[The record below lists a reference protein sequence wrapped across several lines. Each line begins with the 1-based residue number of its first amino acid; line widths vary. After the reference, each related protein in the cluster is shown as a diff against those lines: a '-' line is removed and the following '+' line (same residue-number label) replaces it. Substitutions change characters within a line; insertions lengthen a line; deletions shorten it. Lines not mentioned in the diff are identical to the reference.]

1 MIAMAISCNPSLLIA
16 DEPTTALDV
25 SVQAQILKLL
35 KTLQEENGMSMI
47 FITHDLSVV
56 AQMADTVAVMYLG
69 VTVESGPTE
78 EIFYHP
84 QHPYTKKLLSSILD
98 PRKDYEKKRLDIIK
112 GNVPEPIGLP
122 DRCPFYNRCE
132 EVIQGKCEGCMPPFS
147 EVEKGHFVSCY
158 LHETK
163 EEEDQN
169 GGK

>member
-35 KTLQEENGMSMI
+35 KTLQAENNMSMI

-84 QHPYTKKLLSSILD
+84 QHPYTRKLLSSILD
-98 PRKDYEKKRLDIIK
+98 PRKNYGKKRLETIV

-132 EVIQGKCEGCMPPFS
+132 EKMEQKCNGCMPEFKEIS
-147 EVEKGHFVSCY
+147 KGHFVSCY
-158 LHETK
+158 LTDTK
-163 EEEDQN
+163 TGEGEKCD
-169 GGK
+169 G